1 MLTAYDATSARIA
14 EAAGIQTLLVG
25 DSLGMVVQG
34 HDNTVP
40 VTIADIIYH
49 TRLVTRSTSKAFVVA
64 DMPFMSYSVSMEQA
78 LTNAARCLQD
88 GGAQSIKLEGGER
101 SAETIHVITQ
111 SGIPVLAHIG
121 LTPQSVHSLGG
132 WRVQGKTAEGA
143 KQLIDDA
150 LAVQEAGAFA
160 VVLELVPAELA
171 TIISKQL
178 TIPTIGIGAGPGCDG
193 QVQVFHDVV
202 GLVQDFVPKH
212 ARQYM
217 QGAIA
222 MQEAIASLKSDV
234 ESRAFPTEENAPS
247 IDEETLDSIYG
258 SVTKK

>member
-1 MLTAYDATSARIA
+1 
-14 EAAGIQTLLVG
+14 
-25 DSLGMVVQG
+25 
-34 HDNTVP
+34 
-40 VTIADIIYH
+40 
-49 TRLVTRSTSKAFVVA
+49 
-64 DMPFMSYSVSMEQA
+64 MPFMSYSVSMEQA

-150 LAVQEAGAFA
+150 IAVQEAGAFA

-258 SVTKK
+258 SIKKQ